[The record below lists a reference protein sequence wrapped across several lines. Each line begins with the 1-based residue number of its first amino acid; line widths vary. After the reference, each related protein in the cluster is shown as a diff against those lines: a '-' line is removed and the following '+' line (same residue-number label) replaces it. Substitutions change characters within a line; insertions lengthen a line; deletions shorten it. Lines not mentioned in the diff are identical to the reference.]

1 MMLSSTL
8 IHVAIDWDGLP
19 PIWRYATIDANGI
32 WAHAERPMLNDDG
45 YYTSE
50 GSMMYLSPAECVLF
64 ERGHIEPIEP
74 HAPSK
79 TLPNGRA

>member
-1 MMLSSTL
+1 MLSSTL
-8 IHVAIDWDGLP
+8 IHIAIDWDSLP
-19 PIWRYATIDANGI
+19 PLWRYATMDCNGI

-50 GSMMYLSPAECVLF
+50 GATIYLSPTECVLF

-74 HAPSK
+74 HAPIQIAH
-79 TLPNGRA
+79 NGRE